1 MLLTAHVR
9 WLQTGPTYNGNVGVA
24 RFPDFSPHEKAR
36 NLVRNLFRPL
46 PLLQKGLYRRG
57 QLFGIDG
64 FLRAPPQRR
73 TRTSMP
79 IRFGG
84 GGTLLAIGSAGFR
97 V

>member
-1 MLLTAHVR
+1 MLECQISRFLT
-9 WLQTGPTYNGNVGVA
+9 
-24 RFPDFSPHEKAR
+24 HEKAR

-57 QLFGIDG
+57 QLFGIGG
-64 FLRAPPQRR
+64 FLRAASAASYAHLIA
-73 TRTSMP
+73 SMTIP
-79 IRFGG
+79 FDG